1 MKIQKSYIDDG
12 SVLYLVPTPI
22 GNFEDMTFRSVETLK
37 NVDYIFCEDTRV
49 TKVLLSHFNISTPLK
64 NYHIFNEDI
73 AYKEIIDLLKE
84 GANIAL
90 VSDAGLPCIS
100 DPGYLVASKVIEEG
114 FKVIALPGASASL
127 TALIASGLPC
137 EKFYFNGFLN
147 SRQSQRIKELNNLK
161 DKRETLIIYEA
172 PHRITETLKDMYSVF
187 GDRRITIARELTK
200 HYEEYTRTTLSKLQD
215 ADLSL
220 KGEIVLILE
229 GASVDSSTLELNN
242 LSIQDHFNHYI
253 NEGLDEKEA
262 IKKVAKDRCVAKS
275 DIYKE
280 IKIK

>member
-64 NYHIFNEDI
+64 NYHIFNEDVVSN
-73 AYKEIIDLLKE
+73 EIIDLLKS
-84 GANIAL
+84 GHNIAL

-100 DPGYLVASKVIEEG
+100 DPGYLVTAHAIKEGIKVIS
-114 FKVIALPGASASL
+114 LPGASASL
-127 TALIASGLPC
+127 TALIASGLSC

-161 DKRETLIIYEA
+161 DKKETLIIYEA
-172 PHRITETLKDMYSVF
+172 PHRIHETLKDMYEVL

-200 HYEEYTRTTLSKLQD
+200 RYEEHTRTTLKELQGEE
-215 ADLSL
+215 LNL
-220 KGEIVLILE
+220 KGEIVLIVE
-229 GASVDSSTLELNN
+229 GANIDSNTLELNN
-242 LSIQDHFNHYI
+242 LSIQEHFNHYI

-262 IKKVAKDRCVAKS
+262 LKKVAKDRGLAKS
-275 DIYKE
+275 DVYKE
-280 IKIK
+280 IKVK

>member
-12 SVLYLVPTPI
+12 SALYLVPTPI
-22 GNFEDMTFRSVETLK
+22 GNYEDMTFRSVETLK

-73 AYKEIIDLLKE
+73 ASDEIIDSLKS
-84 GANIAL
+84 GHSIAL

-100 DPGYLVASKVIEEG
+100 DPGYLVAAHAIKEGIKVIS
-114 FKVIALPGASASL
+114 LPGASASL

-137 EKFYFNGFLN
+137 DKFYFNGFLN

-161 DKRETLIIYEA
+161 DKKETLIIYEA
-172 PHRITETLKDMYSVF
+172 PHRIHETLKDMYEVL

-200 HYEEYTRTTLSKLQD
+200 HYEEYTRTTLKELQGE
-215 ADLSL
+215 DLNL
-220 KGEIVLILE
+220 KGEIVLIVE
-229 GASVDSSTLELNN
+229 GANIDSNTLELNS
-242 LSIQDHFNHYI
+242 LSIQYHFNHYI

-262 IKKVAKDRCVAKS
+262 LKKVAKDRGLAKS

-280 IKIK
+280 IKVK

>member
-100 DPGYLVASKVIEEG
+100 DPGYYVASIAIEEG

>member
-12 SVLYLVPTPI
+12 SALYLVPTPI
-22 GNFEDMTFRSVETLK
+22 GNYEDMTFRSVETLK

-64 NYHIFNEDI
+64 NYHIFNEDV
-73 AYKEIIDLLKE
+73 ASNEIIDLLKS
-84 GANIAL
+84 GHNIAL

-100 DPGYLVASKVIEEG
+100 DPGYLVAAHAIKEGIKVIS
-114 FKVIALPGASASL
+114 LPGASASL

-137 EKFYFNGFLN
+137 DKFYFNGFLN

-161 DKRETLIIYEA
+161 DKKETLIIYEA
-172 PHRITETLKDMYSVF
+172 PHRIHETLKDMYEVL

-200 HYEEYTRTTLSKLQD
+200 HYEEYTRTTLKELQGE
-215 ADLSL
+215 DLNL
-220 KGEIVLILE
+220 KGEIVLIVE
-229 GASVDSSTLELNN
+229 GANIDSNTLELNS

-262 IKKVAKDRCVAKS
+262 LKKVAKDRGLAKS

-280 IKIK
+280 IKVK